1 MLLGKLPP
9 PHFGPAIATK
19 ILLNSGL
26 KENFQLIH
34 VSTKLNDS
42 VAGMGGMS
50 LAKSFKL
57 LACYLRLILSILR
70 HNPRLVVIPISQ
82 TRAGFAKDAP
92 FITLSWLFGK
102 KVLLQLRGSDFKNW
116 IDAEKPS
123 IKKWVEKQ
131 LKRSFGMVVLGNNL
145 RYLFEDYYPRE
156 RIYVVP
162 NGGDYS
168 FPKPSTN
175 SEKVQLLGLSNLM
188 APKGTF
194 DVLEALFKLKDIQ
207 HLFSCQLIGAWVTTE
222 FQEKCLAY
230 IKQNEVPVEIK
241 PPIGGSPKFQALVD
255 ADVFVFPPNSPE
267 GHPWAIVEAMA
278 AGLPLVSTNQG
289 AIVES
294 VIHEENGFIV
304 RSGSPE
310 EIAGALRILITD
322 AAKRK
327 AMAQRSRELYEEK
340 FTEATMVKNYTD
352 VFNDIIAAQ

>member
-1 MLLGKLPP
+1 
-9 PHFGPAIATK
+9 
-19 ILLNSGL
+19 
-26 KENFQLIH
+26 
-34 VSTKLNDS
+34 
-42 VAGMGGMS
+42 
-50 LAKSFKL
+50 
-57 LACYLRLILSILR
+57 
-70 HNPRLVVIPISQ
+70 
-82 TRAGFAKDAP
+82 
-92 FITLSWLFGK
+92 
-102 KVLLQLRGSDFKNW
+102 
-116 IDAEKPS
+116 
-123 IKKWVEKQ
+123 
-131 LKRSFGMVVLGNNL
+131 MVVLGNNL